1 MTQQIINIGS
11 IPNDG
16 TGDPARTAFT
26 KVNSNFTELYAANTT
41 LTSSSGSSL
50 VGFLQSGTGATAPTV
65 QAKLRETISALDF
78 GADPTGVADSTTA
91 LQAGLTAVG
100 NAGGGIFFIP
110 TGTYKVTNTLLIPS
124 DVMVRGAGRQATI
137 LSSPAGT
144 YAGKSVEGSNVYA
157 TLAMAAV
164 SNASVYSLTVDHTT
178 GAVNANGIVIV
189 AGNAGLGTAS
199 NNCAIVD
206 CEVKFGS
213 SPGHT
218 YLIWSLAST
227 GSKILYNYVDGGV
240 TTNTPG
246 TEEGIEA
253 YGGTDTLIEG
263 NTVKNCDNN
272 GIYVWVDS
280 GSALNLLNTRIVNNY
295 VTKCQQG
302 IYVQSSTTVKNCLVA
317 NNNIDAC
324 WNTSISLTYGSGCTI
339 SGVTIANNTTNA
351 SKSGVYIYGDA
362 AATLQ
367 ENIVVSGNNIVATTD
382 ASSASIQTTNAS
394 NINILNNVIKSATS
408 RGMFISSGSNIAI
421 KENYI
426 DTCQTVGIYCYVL
439 TRTTIFGNTVREW
452 NRSNTSVAGIY
463 FDTCTSAHVDCN
475 DFYISTNLYYPIY
488 VPSTA
493 SDRIHIGTG
502 NNLLY
507 SSSGN
512 PIYRNDGTNP
522 NRGTFTLTAAST
534 SKTISTTCVNNGTT
548 VSVWQ
553 TGGAALKP
561 FFLTQAGGSFTLT
574 YAAATGDETFQWIAQ

>member
-1 MTQQIINIGS
+1 M
-11 IPNDG
+11 
-16 TGDPARTAFT
+16 AFT
-26 KVNSNFTELYAANTT
+26 PYSTISATNVQNAIQEVVSDLSA
-41 LTSSSGSSL
+41 SSGSSL
-50 VGFLQSGTGATAPTV
+50 VGFLQSGTSAVARTV
-65 QAKLRETISALDF
+65 QSKECDFVSALDF

-100 NAGGGIFFIP
+100 AAGGGTFYIP
-110 TGTYKVTNTLLIPS
+110 AGTYKTTNTLLIPT

-137 LSSPAGT
+137 ISSPAGT

-164 SNASVYSLTVDHTT
+164 NNASVYSLTVDHTAGT
-178 GAVNANGIVIV
+178 LSANGIVIV

-199 NNCAIVD
+199 TNCAIVD

-213 SPGHT
+213 TPGHT
-218 YLIWSLAST
+218 YCIWSLASS

-240 TTNTPG
+240 STNTAG

-253 YGGTDTLIEG
+253 YGGTDILIEG

-351 SKSGVYIYGDA
+351 SKSGIYIYGDA

-367 ENIVVSGNNIVATTD
+367 ENIVVTSNNIVGTTD
-382 ASSASIQTTNAS
+382 ASSASIQSTNAS
-394 NINILNNVIKSATS
+394 NVKFLNNIIKSGTQ
-408 RGMFISSGSNIAI
+408 RGMFVSVGSDILI
-421 KENYI
+421 KNNSI
-426 DTCQTVGIYCYVL
+426 DTCQTVGIYCYTL
-439 TRTTIFGNTVREW
+439 TRTTILGNTIRDW
-452 NRSNTSVAGIY
+452 NRSNSSYAGIY

-475 DFYISTNLYYPIY
+475 DFYISTFSYYPVY

-502 NNLLY
+502 NNMLY
-507 SSSGN
+507 ASPTN
-512 PIYRNDGTNP
+512 PAYRNDGLNP
-522 NRGTFTLTAAST
+522 NRGTFTLSAAST
-534 SKTISTTCVNNGTT
+534 SKTTSTTCVNNGTN

-561 FFLTQAGGSFTLT
+561 FFLTVTNGSFTLT
-574 YAAATGDETFQWIAQ
+574 YAAAVGDETFQWIAQ